1 MRDRALISSRP
12 GFDAMTSGFL
22 LLGMVG
28 DGAELKPAMA
38 MATSPIAKID
48 PITAFPMSQ
57 RLYSRWTLG
66 DIVLQ

>member
-1 MRDRALISSRP
+1 MRDRALISWP

-22 LLGMVG
+22 LLAMVG

-48 PITAFPMSQ
+48 PITAFPVSQ
-57 RLYSRWTLG
+57 RLYSRWTSG